1 MKNQQDHP
9 DNQEGKIDLKE
20 WMEAH
25 PQKYGEFA
33 VTMGEADLLEVF
45 LLGAAAFNA
54 SPEFQARLEN
64 MIDLDNLDLD
74 ELLKILQESDFAEKI
89 FGKQA
94 EGSEWVKYRL
104 PFAAWLKYGRS
115 SEMMIDSIEEAAE
128 SIDNKQYQWQLAK
141 FLKAFLAREVE
152 DKRRSR
158 KDLKEYLDYRKS
170 IDNDNLADW
179 ALEGFEEA
187 KQTAKFKENAELPQ
201 DLLSLLASHD
211 SEIVKRIGKWI
222 ETHIRG
228 VDIAHLYVAL
238 VESGELDPTT
248 PVKRFVGI
256 LSATF
261 PECKIVGERQVQK
274 SVNTLHDLTPNRKRF
289 IKDETEHRFAI
300 DSIKTDILRISTDG
314 ID

>member
-1 MKNQQDHP
+1 
-9 DNQEGKIDLKE
+9 
-20 WMEAH
+20 
-25 PQKYGEFA
+25 
-33 VTMGEADLLEVF
+33 
-45 LLGAAAFNA
+45 
-54 SPEFQARLEN
+54 

-89 FGKQA
+89 LGEQI
-94 EGSEWVKYRL
+94 EGSEWAKYRL
-104 PFAAWLKYGRS
+104 PFAAWIKYGRS
-115 SEMMIDSIEEAAE
+115 SEMMIDNIEEATE

-141 FLKAFLAREVE
+141 FLKTFLAREVE

-170 IDNDNLADW
+170 IDNGNLADW
-179 ALEGFEEA
+179 ALEGIDES
-187 KQTAKFKENAELPQ
+187 KPTAKITENAELPH

-238 VESGELDPTT
+238 VESGELAPST
-248 PVKRFVGI
+248 PVMRFVGV

-274 SVNTLHDLTPNRKRF
+274 SVNTLQDLSPNRKRF
-289 IKDETEHRFAI
+289 IKDEPEHRFAI

-314 ID
+314 AD

>member
-1 MKNQQDHP
+1 MNNIQNNIP
-9 DNQEGKIDLKE
+9 EAKIDLKA
-20 WMEAH
+20 WMEAQ
-25 PQKYGEFA
+25 PKEYGEFA
-33 VTMGEADLLEVF
+33 AAMGEANMLEVF
-45 LLGAAAFNA
+45 LLGAATFLA
-54 SPEFQARLEN
+54 SLEFQKRLEN

-89 FGKQA
+89 FGEQV
-94 EGSEWVKYRL
+94 EGCEWAKYRL

-115 SEMMIDSIEEAAE
+115 SEMMIDNIEEAAQ

-141 FLKAFLAREVE
+141 FMKAFLAREVE

-158 KDLKEYLDYRKS
+158 NDLKEYIDYRKNV
-170 IDNDNLADW
+170 DNGNLADW
-179 ALEGFEEA
+179 ALEGIDEA
-187 KQTAKFKENAELPQ
+187 KQTAKFKENAELPN

-222 ETHIRG
+222 EIHIHG

-238 VESGELDPTT
+238 VESGELDPST
-248 PVKRFVGI
+248 PVKQFVEI

-261 PECKIVGERQVQK
+261 PERKIVGERQVQK
-274 SVNTLHDLTPNRKRF
+274 SVNTLQDLSPNRKRF
-289 IKDETEHRFAI
+289 IKDEPEHRFAI
-300 DSIKTDILRISTDG
+300 DSIKTDILRINTDG

>member
-1 MKNQQDHP
+1 MNDIQNNIP
-9 DNQEGKIDLKE
+9 GTKIDLKE

-33 VTMGEADLLEVF
+33 VAMGEADLLEVF
-45 LLGAAAFNA
+45 LFGAAAFNA

-74 ELLKILQESDFAEKI
+74 ELLKILQESDFAVKI
-89 FGKQA
+89 FGEHA
-94 EGSEWVKYRL
+94 EGSEWAKYRL

-115 SEMMIDSIEEAAE
+115 SEMMIDNIEEAAQ

-141 FLKAFLAREVE
+141 FMKAFLAREVE

-158 KDLKEYLDYRKS
+158 NDLKEYLDYRKS
-170 IDNDNLADW
+170 VDNGNLADW
-179 ALEGFEEA
+179 ALEDIDEA

-211 SEIVKRIGKWI
+211 REIVKRIGKWI

-238 VESGELDPTT
+238 VESGELDPAT

-256 LSATF
+256 LSAAF
-261 PECKIVGERQVQK
+261 PERKIVGERQVQK
-274 SVNTLHDLTPNRKRF
+274 SVNTLQDLSPNRKRF
-289 IKDETEHRFAI
+289 IKDEPEHRLAI

>member
-1 MKNQQDHP
+1 MN
-9 DNQEGKIDLKE
+9 DNRNNINTERNKEDLKV
-20 WMEAH
+20 WMKEH
-25 PQKYGEFA
+25 PQEYGEFA
-33 VTMGEADLLEVF
+33 AAMGEADLLEVF
-45 LLGAAAFNA
+45 LLGASAFNA
-54 SPEFQARLEN
+54 SPEFQTRLEN

-74 ELLKILQESDFAEKI
+74 ELLKILQESDFADRI
-89 FGKQA
+89 FGEQA
-94 EGSEWVKYRL
+94 EGSEWAKYRL

-115 SEMMIDSIEEAAE
+115 SEMMIDNIEEAAE

-141 FLKAFLAREVE
+141 FLKTFLAKEVE

-158 KDLKEYLDYRKS
+158 NDLKEYIDYRKS
-170 IDNDNLADW
+170 VDNGNLADW
-179 ALEGFEEA
+179 ALEGIDES
-187 KQTAKFKENAELPQ
+187 KQTAKIKENTEFPH

-238 VESGELDPTT
+238 VESGELAPST
-248 PVKRFVGI
+248 PVKRFVRI
-256 LSATF
+256 LSTTF

-274 SVNTLHDLTPNRKRF
+274 SVNTLQDLSPNRKRF

-300 DSIKTDILRISTDG
+300 DSVKTDILRISTDG
-314 ID
+314 AD

>member
-1 MKNQQDHP
+1 MKNQQDNLG
-9 DNQEGKIDLKE
+9 NQDGKIDLKA
-20 WMEAH
+20 WMEEH
-25 PQKYGEFA
+25 PQEYGEFA
-33 VTMGEADLLEVF
+33 AAMGEADSLEVF
-45 LLGAAAFNA
+45 LLGAAAFLS
-54 SPEFQARLEN
+54 SPEFQKRLEN

-89 FGKQA
+89 FGEQA
-94 EGSEWVKYRL
+94 EGSEWAKYRL

-115 SEMMIDSIEEAAE
+115 SEMMIDNIEEAAE

-141 FLKAFLAREVE
+141 FMKTFLAREVE

-158 KDLKEYLDYRKS
+158 MDLKEYLDYRMS
-170 IDNDNLADW
+170 VDNCNLADW
-179 ALEGFEEA
+179 ALEGIDES
-187 KQTAKFKENAELPQ
+187 KPTAKITENAELSH
-201 DLLSLLASHD
+201 DLLSLLASHG

-238 VESGELDPTT
+238 VESGELDPST
-248 PVKRFVGI
+248 PVKRFVEI

-274 SVNTLHDLTPNRKRF
+274 SVNTLQDLSPNRKRDV
-289 IKDETEHRFAI
+289 KDEPEHRFAI
-300 DSIKTDILRISTDG
+300 DRIKTDILLINADE